1 MIEIALVAP
10 VRAYREALAE
20 AIRGLPEIHA
30 VSHGADYVEAV
41 AAIDPRQP
49 AVALVDFAVPELLET
64 LAQVRRHSPATLV
77 LGLGI
82 DAGRAHSESVIRAA
96 EAGLVGFIDADQE
109 IDDLVGCIRLALRG
123 QSPCSPRIAALLL
136 QAMRRRPTPPP
147 QPDLAAPDGAVP
159 PLTPRERVV
168 ADLAVRGLTNRQIAS
183 QLVLG
188 ESTVKTHIHSILSKL
203 GLRRR
208 EEIGT
213 TFLRS
218 AG

>member
-20 AIRGLPEIHA
+20 AIRSLSEIRA
-30 VSHGADYVEAV
+30 VTHGAGYMEAV
-41 AAIDPRQP
+41 ATIVPRHP
-49 AVALVDFAVPELLET
+49 ALTLVDFAVPELLET

-82 DAGRAHSESVIRAA
+82 DASRAHSESVIRAA

-109 IDDLVGCIRLALRG
+109 IDDLIGCIRLALRG

-136 QAMRRRPTPPP
+136 QAMRRRPILPPLP
-147 QPDLAAPDGAVP
+147 GVGAPDDLAV
-159 PLTPRERVV
+159 PLTPRETVV
-168 ADLAVRGLTNRQIAS
+168 ANLAARGLTNRQIAA
-183 QLVLG
+183 QLVVG
-188 ESTVKTHIHSILSKL
+188 ESTIKTHMHSILSKL

-208 EEIGT
+208 EEIVT
-213 TFLRS
+213 LLFRP